1 MAHTGRDVDHERV
14 VNALAAAAAADDIEI
29 VRRLLADGVVL
40 ELPSGPV
47 VGVAAVMSTFERLHS
62 TIQGEVSIEETVADG
77 RRLAVRV
84 RAGDVNAG
92 IFLTLDDDGRIAVVT
107 IV

>member
-1 MAHTGRDVDHERV
+1 MAHTGRDVDHVRV
-14 VNALAAAAAADDIEI
+14 VEALTAAAAADDLDI

-47 VGVAAVMSTFERLHS
+47 VGVDAVMARFERLHS
-62 TIQGEVSIEETVADG
+62 TIEGEVTIEETVADG

-84 RAGDVNAG
+84 RAGDLSAG
-92 IFLTLDDDGRIAVVT
+92 VFLTLDDDGRIAVVS

>member
-14 VNALAAAAAADDIEI
+14 VNALTAAAAADDIEL

-40 ELPSGPV
+40 ERPSGPV
-47 VGVAAVMSTFERLHS
+47 VGVADVMSRFDRLRS
-62 TIQGEVSIEETVADG
+62 MIQGEVTIEETVADG

-84 RAGDVNAG
+84 RAGNLDAG

-107 IV
+107 VV